1 MRNGF
6 THRAPRAQ
14 ARGPRPVIPAGLA
27 RRMAS
32 MAIDNAVF
40 GRAWALSPANEA
52 DWDALYANQL
62 PRVYNFFRY
71 RVGDGPVAEDL
82 TSATF
87 EKAWTARH
95 RYRRGPAG
103 FPTLLP
109 HLARDLGAG
118 PLPRG
123 RALAPPRA
131 RAPLSRSETPHG

>member
-87 EKAWTARH
+87 EKAWTTRH

-103 FPTLLP
+103 VPP
-109 HLARDLGAG
+109 PPPPPARDAALGPPAG
-118 PLPRG
+118 GG
-123 RALAPPRA
+123 RA
-131 RAPLSRSETPHG
+131 APLRA